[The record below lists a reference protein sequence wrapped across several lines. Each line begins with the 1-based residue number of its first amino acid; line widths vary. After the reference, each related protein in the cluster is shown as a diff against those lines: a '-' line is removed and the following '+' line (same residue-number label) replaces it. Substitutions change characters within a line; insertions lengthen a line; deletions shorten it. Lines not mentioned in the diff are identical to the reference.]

1 MTVHRILHLSDTHLR
16 HPDVDAAAALAGI
29 LHDLRHLSGLDLV
42 VVSGDLADD
51 GSAEGCAGVREQ
63 VGRFCAERGI
73 PHYYCT
79 GNHDT
84 REAFTEVFG
93 SGHVAADGTDL
104 GARMPGTERAAVS
117 ELGGLRVITLDSLVP
132 GAVYGELGEAQL
144 AWLREVLATPAPAG
158 SVVILHHPPL
168 TVPTSLVMD
177 RVNLRDA
184 AALADAVRG
193 TDVRMIL
200 CGHFHLQLSG
210 LLAGVPVW
218 VTPGVVSRI
227 DLSTSPGLLRV
238 VRGGGASVVELGGPA
253 SPVGHVLHARDPRAG
268 ELLQL
273 VDATSGQDAVE
284 AP

>member
-1 MTVHRILHLSDTHLR
+1 
-16 HPDVDAAAALAGI
+16 
-29 LHDLRHLSGLDLV
+29 
-42 VVSGDLADD
+42 
-51 GSAEGCAGVREQ
+51 
-63 VGRFCAERGI
+63 
-73 PHYYCT
+73 
-79 GNHDT
+79 
-84 REAFTEVFG
+84 
-93 SGHVAADGTDL
+93 
-104 GARMPGTERAAVS
+104 
-117 ELGGLRVITLDSLVP
+117 VP
-132 GAVYGELGEAQL
+132 GAVYGELGGAQL

-158 SVVILHHPPL
+158 SVVVLHHPPL

-184 AALADAVRG
+184 AALAEAVRG

-227 DLSTSPGLLRV
+227 DLTAAPGLLRV

-253 SPVGHVLHARDPRAG
+253 APVGHVLHARDPRAG

-273 VDATSGQDAVE
+273 VDAATGQEAVE